1 MKPQLG
7 LSEIETFRQLLEH
20 QLSELIHRAEETVHT
35 LSREGE
41 SSADPLDRATM
52 DSGRENNL
60 RFRERESRLIRKIKT
75 TLQKMDDGVYGI
87 CESCG
92 DDIPI
97 ARLRARP
104 VTAYCIQC
112 KTRMENWEKV
122 IGL

>member
-1 MKPQLG
+1 MDNLTSLEISAFKQQLE
-7 LSEIETFRQLLEH
+7 LQLA
-20 QLSELIHRAEETVHT
+20 ELLMRADETVSV

-41 SSADPLDRATM
+41 ATADPLDRAAL

-75 TLQKMDDGVYGI
+75 ALEKIDEGVFGI

-92 DDIPI
+92 DDIPL
-97 ARLRARP
+97 ARLKARP

-112 KTRMENWEKV
+112 KTKMESWEKAV
-122 IGL
+122 GL